1 MSLLIEQNNQEILS
15 TSVNFANLHGIPA
28 WGAPEVRRGELSDG
42 GRSCAS
48 STSAG
53 SDDDEGP
60 RNIARDEPSFITNEV
75 CYANQR
81 SHCVYAVRGSEA
93 LAKRIVFREAFPD
106 VKYELVILHPK
117 HFLPMGAYL
126 PVYQPDGQCDFYQV
140 SPQDGTLRQAF
151 STGTASQSTSEPPKS
166 QSQRLPPFAFDNSK
180 RKEDDRLNPLL
191 IALAADIKFRRYA
204 RQGDL
209 PQLDEHSQRLMEKT
223 RELVELIYWRPE
235 PAPPRFPDDPNN
247 VEYGPRAGRR
257 NLERGQRRG
266 KEESLED
273 DYDNMSLDDFL
284 DMMSGP
290 YDHELN
296 DDDRQLFDSIWNKP
310 TRP

>member
-1 MSLLIEQNNQEILS
+1 MSLLIEQNNQKILS
-15 TSVNFANLHGIPA
+15 TSVNSADLHGIPA
-28 WGAPEVRRGELSDG
+28 WGAPEVSRGERSDG

-53 SDDDEGP
+53 SEDDEGP

-81 SHCVYAVRGSEA
+81 AHCVYAVRGSEA
-93 LAKRIVFREAFPD
+93 LAKRIVFREAFPN

-126 PVYQPDGQCDFYQV
+126 PVYQPDGECAFYQV
-140 SPQDGTLRQAF
+140 SSQDGTLRQAF
-151 STGTASQSTSEPPKS
+151 STGTTSQSTSEPASS

-180 RKEDDRLNPLL
+180 REEDDRLNPLL

-209 PQLDEHSQRLMEKT
+209 PHLEEHSRRLVEKT

-235 PAPPRFPDDPNN
+235 PAPPRFPPYDPNN
-247 VEYGPRAGRR
+247 DEYGSSNTGRPRAGRR
-257 NLERGQRRG
+257 NLERGG
-266 KEESLED
+266 KEERLED
-273 DYDNMSLDDFL
+273 DYDDISLDEFQ

-290 YDHELN
+290 YDHDLN
-296 DDDRQLFDSIWNKP
+296 DDDRKLLDSIWN
-310 TRP
+310 